1 MEGCEAPPPHG
12 VFLSTLFV
20 QLRSGEDAEAGFSCE
35 TFSHGEKGALA
46 GGANVAEP
54 VLPAHSVSL

>member
-1 MEGCEAPPPHG
+1 MGGGEAPPPHA

-20 QLRSGEDAEAGFSCE
+20 QLRSGEDGEAGFSGE

-46 GGANVAEP
+46 GGAKVAEP
-54 VLPAHSVSL
+54 VLPAHSSL